1 MPSIPTHLL
10 VGAALGQAA
19 AQPMRSD
26 WRFWTAALVCSAL
39 PDVDVIDSR
48 LTCNMGFVGHRGMTH
63 SILFAA
69 LVELRPRCFSVEA
82 ERSFCGMLLCC
93 FDDCVSWFSGCNDKR
108 RSGNCVLLA
117 VRSDAI
123 LFPWKPILVS
133 ADWTRAISSQ
143 RGAAV
148 LGSEIIYVW
157 LPALAIGLRFMDC
170 ENDRGENR
178 KTRGAIKN
186 N

>member
-39 PDVDVIDSR
+39 PDVDVI
-48 LTCNMGFVGHRGMTH
+48 GFSFDVQYGDLWGHRGMTH

-69 LVELRPRCFSVEA
+69 LVGVA
-82 ERSFCGMLLCC
+82 AAMLLGRSRAQLLWNASLLFLTTASHGFLDAMTNGGLGIAFFSP
-93 FDDCVSWFSGCNDKR
+93 FDPTRYF
-108 RSGNCVLLA
+108 
-117 VRSDAI
+117 
-123 LFPWKPILVS
+123 FPWKPILVS
-133 ADWTRAISSQ
+133 PIGLGRFLSQ

-157 LPALAIGLRFMDC
+157 LPALAIGLALYGLRKRQ
-170 ENDRGENR
+170 RGEQENEGR
-178 KTRGAIKN
+178 N
-186 N
+186 